1 MEGWS
6 AAFFDGVLALV
17 ALWGT
22 MRLYGERVRPGMV
35 FGAAAL
41 FTVFLA
47 AIFGTFRHAGL
58 DAVRIVTANDRLSA
72 ISAIVA
78 PTWAIAAVLMGFR
91 GEPDRGRRT
100 VLWGL
105 AIAIAVLSF
114 FPSTAMMT
122 EIYAQIAG
130 LAMLCVLVGAG
141 ALAAI
146 RGNAWP
152 GAALA
157 VSAAGY
163 AFAALAMLGVFGD
176 AETAALNTFHIGIA
190 IWAGAFAWGLPGAT
204 RPHQG

>member
-1 MEGWS
+1 MGWS
-6 AAFFDGVLALV
+6 APFFDGILALV

-22 MRLYGERVRPGMV
+22 MRLYSERARPGMV

-41 FTVFLA
+41 FSVFLA
-47 AIFGTFRHAGL
+47 AAFGTLRYAGL
-58 DAVRIVTANDRLSA
+58 DAVPIVTANDRLSA

-78 PTWAIAAVLMGFR
+78 PTWAIAAVLTGFR

-114 FPSTAMMT
+114 FPATAMMT

-163 AFAALAMLGVFGD
+163 AFAALAMLGVFGT

-190 IWAGAFAWGLPGAT
+190 IWAGAFAWGLPGAA
-204 RPHQG
+204 RPQ